1 MKGER
6 LAAPPASQS
15 GGEAT
20 PTADE
25 LAKLERLEAMAAK
38 LHVEIRSKEK
48 QIAQLAAARRSG
60 KDACAAR
67 SMNGR
72 IDFRFD
78 SSPPSSPNGPEPASP
93 KSPSAFPTDL
103 ANLSANMLSK
113 RSLGYAPKTSARR
126 DDESVTVDSD
136 GTGGKSRSGGVRM
149 RRRGSEPCLSE
160 LPELGDSFAQEGWTP
175 HLWSLAPPAQEL
187 RATRT
192 GWLVKL
198 SKGGFTANWN
208 RRYFALIG
216 SSVRPERVLEPSTPS
231 TLAPHPALPQPPRAR
246 PMRPIPARAA
256 VLRCGRAARVAKA
269 LRRARRG
276 RAACDRTGAHRDQC
290 AAPRAHYRSPHRLWA
305 GYARPTRSDARHAA
319 ARRG

>member
-6 LAAPPASQS
+6 LAGAPASQS
-15 GGEAT
+15 GGEAK

-25 LAKLERLEAMAAK
+25 LAKLERLETMAAK

-160 LPELGDSFAQEGWTP
+160 LPELGISYAQEGWTP
-175 HLWSLAPPAQEL
+175 HLWSL
-187 RATRT
+187 
-192 GWLVKL
+192 
-198 SKGGFTANWN
+198 
-208 RRYFALIG
+208 
-216 SSVRPERVLEPSTPS
+216 TP
-231 TLAPHPALPQPPRAR
+231 
-246 PMRPIPARAA
+246 PARASA
-256 VLRCGRAARVAKA
+256 SGHHSCQKHK
-269 LRRARRG
+269 
-276 RAACDRTGAHRDQC
+276 D
-290 AAPRAHYRSPHRLWA
+290 WK
-305 GYARPTRSDARHAA
+305 
-319 ARRG
+319 